1 MRTRTGWLAFALV
14 LATAGELLAQGTGT
28 PLENRRDE
36 PITRT
41 GTRGANFLEIGV
53 GAQAQA
59 LGGSYTARAMGP
71 TALYWNTAATALTET
86 FAAGFSHT
94 ELFEGSGVTH
104 QFAGALLPTNLGTI
118 GVSVISLSSGKMT
131 RTTEAYPLGGD
142 PQYGGEF
149 EWTATAIGLHYARR
163 ITDRL
168 SVGVAG
174 KFVTEGITGAN
185 ASYVGADLS
194 TLFNTGLYG
203 ITLGAALVNIG
214 SSGRMEGQLIEDR
227 LSPGRT
233 EDLFGNRRRQDVLLK
248 TQEAPLPTQFRF
260 GIMMD
265 LVGSATALLAPNPD
279 HRFVVLTDISDAIDT
294 AIQTS
299 IGFEYSFR
307 DILFLRAGKQWLNEA
322 RAEHRDSFTFGLGGG
337 AGLRIPLGGS
347 RMIGIDYSYRD
358 HGDLNNTQVISV
370 EVAF

>member
-1 MRTRTGWLAFALV
+1 MRTRTSWLAFALV
-14 LATAGELLAQGTGT
+14 LATSGELLGQGSGT

-41 GTRGANFLEIGV
+41 GTRGASFLEIGV

-59 LGGSYTARAMGP
+59 LGGSYTARALGP
-71 TALYWNTAATALTET
+71 TALYWNTAATALAET
-86 FAAGFSHT
+86 FAAGFAHT

-104 QFAGALLPTNLGTI
+104 QFAGALLPTGLGTV
-118 GVSVISLSSGKMT
+118 GVSVISLSSGKMP
-131 RTTEAYPLGGD
+131 RTTEQYPLGGD

-149 EWTATAIGLHYARR
+149 EWTATALGLHYARR

-174 KFVTEGITGAN
+174 KIASEGIAGAT
-185 ASYVGADLS
+185 ATYVGADLS
-194 TLFNTGLYG
+194 TLFDTGLYG
-203 ITLGAALVNIG
+203 ITLGATLANLG
-214 SSGRMEGQLIEDR
+214 SNGRMEGQLIEDR
-227 LSPGRT
+227 LAPGT
-233 EDLFGNRRRQDVLLK
+233 SEDLFGNRRRQDVLLK
-248 TQEAPLPTQFRF
+248 TQEAPLPTQFRV
-260 GIMMD
+260 GILMD

-279 HRFVVLTDISDAIDT
+279 HRLSLMSDVSDAINT
-294 AIQTS
+294 SVQTG

-307 DILFLRAGKQWLNEA
+307 DILFLRGGKQWLNEA
-322 RAEHRDSFTFGLGGG
+322 RADHRDSFTFGLGGG
-337 AGLRIPLGGS
+337 AGLRIPLGGA